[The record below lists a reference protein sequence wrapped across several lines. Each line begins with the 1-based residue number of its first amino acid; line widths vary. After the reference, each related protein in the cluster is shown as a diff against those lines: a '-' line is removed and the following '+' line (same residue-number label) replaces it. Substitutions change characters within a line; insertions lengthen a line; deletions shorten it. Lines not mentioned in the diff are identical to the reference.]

1 MVIIIVNIIIPAYN
15 CSDTLQATLG
25 SLVAQ
30 TNKYFFTTIVDD
42 CSTEDLG
49 PIIDKF
55 DPLLNLYYLQ
65 CEENRGPG
73 MARQVGLDYLYKAP
87 VHCDYVM
94 FLDSDDML
102 LPNAIDLLN
111 QEIQLNTADVIYS
124 NIYQENRFKEGVV
137 LKIGKNTT
145 WMGGKIYSTN
155 FLQKYNIRFIP
166 ELRGNEDAY
175 FNLIVAFL
183 AENKKSI
190 NETLYFWRDYK
201 KSLTRVSDDF
211 VTKYNFQY
219 LMAQVLAAEKVLE
232 YKEDCDLGATV
243 ANIYKAY
250 ELECIVHP
258 ENIPDANDLIKG
270 LYANK
275 KFQNLFKTMTLAIIK
290 DLPQTVVI
298 NQQIYF
304 YRHSFSSFT
313 SFFGIKMGD

>member
-1 MVIIIVNIIIPAYN
+1 
-15 CSDTLQATLG
+15 
-25 SLVAQ
+25 
-30 TNKYFFTTIVDD
+30 
-42 CSTEDLG
+42 
-49 PIIDKF
+49 
-55 DPLLNLYYLQ
+55 
-65 CEENRGPG
+65 
-73 MARQVGLDYLYKAP
+73 
-87 VHCDYVM
+87 M

-124 NIYQENRFKEGVV
+124 NIYQENRFKEGIV
-137 LKIGKNTT
+137 LKVGKNTT

-201 KSLTRVSDDF
+201 KSLTRIGDDF

-232 YKEDCDLGATV
+232 YKEDCNLGATV
-243 ANIYKAY
+243 VNIYKAY

-258 ENIPDANDLIKG
+258 ENIPDANDLIQG

-313 SFFGIKMGD
+313 SFFGIKIGD